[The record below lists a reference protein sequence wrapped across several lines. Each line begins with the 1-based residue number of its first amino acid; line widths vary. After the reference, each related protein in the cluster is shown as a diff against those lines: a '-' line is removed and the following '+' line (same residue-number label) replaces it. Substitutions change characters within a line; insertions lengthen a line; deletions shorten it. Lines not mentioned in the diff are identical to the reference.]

1 MKTLVIVYSYHHNN
15 TAKIAQVMADV
26 LDAEVVTPGQ
36 VNIGELKQYDLIGF
50 GAGIDSAKHY
60 KPPLLELAEKLPKF
74 ENKKS
79 FIFSTSAIQGENKVR
94 KDHEALRES
103 LNSKGFKILDEFSCK
118 GFNTNSFL
126 KFFGG
131 MNKGR
136 PNEDDLNHARRFSSG
151 IIEKFK
157 D

>member
-60 KPPLLELAEKLPKF
+60 KPLLELAEKKLPKF

-103 LNSKGFKILDEFSCK
+103 LNSKGFKIL
-118 GFNTNSFL
+118 TNSAVKDL
-126 KFFGG
+126 TQIVFF
-131 MNKGR
+131 
-136 PNEDDLNHARRFSSG
+136 EVFFRRH
-151 IIEKFK
+151 E
-157 D
+157 